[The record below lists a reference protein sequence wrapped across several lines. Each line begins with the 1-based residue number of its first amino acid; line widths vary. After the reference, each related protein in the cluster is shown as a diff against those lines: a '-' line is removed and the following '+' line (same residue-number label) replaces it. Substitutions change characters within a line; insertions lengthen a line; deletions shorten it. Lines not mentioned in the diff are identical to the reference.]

1 MAREK
6 FILKVRGMH
15 CAACAVLINKVL
27 GKQKGIFEASA
38 SFGAER
44 VKLDFDS
51 AVISLEQIQK
61 IVSQMGYRLILPQEA
76 AKTEEEEKAE
86 REKELRSL
94 RNRVIVSFL
103 LASPIIIY
111 YMLVHMLNL
120 QHVHAVTISGM
131 RIDLNWV
138 YLIMTSPI
146 QLGVGWVF
154 YKNAFTSLRVGST
167 NMDVLVVLGTSAA
180 YFYSVFG
187 FLASWSY
194 PAYQTVWTGIDHP
207 FWESSAALISF
218 IILGRY
224 LEAVA
229 KGRASEA
236 VRKLLKL
243 RPETATVVRDGKEV
257 KIGADEV
264 KIDEVVVVR
273 PGEKIPVDGIIIE
286 GKSSI
291 DEKVITGESMP
302 VTKTIGDEVF
312 GATINKFGL
321 LKFKATKVGKETLL
335 FQIIHM
341 VEEAQA
347 TKAPIERLA
356 DAIAEYFVPAVVV
369 FAIVAFTFWYFIY
382 GLAFAPSL
390 LIMVAVLII
399 SCPCAMG
406 LATPTA
412 IMVGTGK
419 GAESGILIKGGEALE
434 RAYKIKS
441 IAFDKTAT
449 LTKGEPAV
457 TDIVTFNNKTQEDV
471 LKFAGCAERGSEHP
485 LATAIVERAKSL
497 NPEEPKDFEA
507 VSGMGVKAKCGDKW
521 VFAGNQMMMQQV
533 GVVLAPEVLKEAER
547 LQNEAK
553 TAIFVAV
560 EKEVIGILALADTL
574 KEFSLEAIQMLKK
587 MGLEIIM
594 ITGDNKKTAQAIA
607 NKLGIDRI
615 LAEVLPQTKADEIK
629 KLQAEGKV
637 VAMVGDGINDAPAL
651 AQADIGIA
659 VGSGTD
665 VAIETGNIV
674 LIKDDL
680 RDVVTGIDLSRRTI
694 DKVKQNLFW
703 AFFYNIVAIP
713 VAAGGLILFKAALPG
728 AVAALPQWF
737 QGFFESGLRPE
748 IAGFAMAFSSVSV
761 VTNSLLLRRY
771 KPKIKK

>member
-1 MAREK
+1 
-6 FILKVRGMH
+6 MH

-273 PGEKIPVDGIIIE
+273 PGEKIPVDGTIIE

>member
-27 GKQKGIFEASA
+27 SKQKGIFEVNA

>member
-27 GKQKGIFEASA
+27 SKQKGIFEVNA

-771 KPKIKK
+771 NPR

>member
-273 PGEKIPVDGIIIE
+273 PGEKIPVDGTIIE

-637 VAMVGDGINDAPAL
+637 VAMVGDN
-651 AQADIGIA
+651 Q
-659 VGSGTD
+659 
-665 VAIETGNIV
+665 
-674 LIKDDL
+674 
-680 RDVVTGIDLSRRTI
+680 RR
-694 DKVKQNLFW
+694 
-703 AFFYNIVAIP
+703 
-713 VAAGGLILFKAALPG
+713 
-728 AVAALPQWF
+728 
-737 QGFFESGLRPE
+737 
-748 IAGFAMAFSSVSV
+748 AGFSPGRHRHC
-761 VTNSLLLRRY
+761 RRFGHRRGD
-771 KPKIKK
+771 

>member
-273 PGEKIPVDGIIIE
+273 PGEKIPVDGTIIE

>member
-27 GKQKGIFEASA
+27 SKQKGIFEVNA

-761 VTNSLLLRRY
+761 
-771 KPKIKK
+771 

>member
-27 GKQKGIFEASA
+27 SKQKGIFEVNA

-273 PGEKIPVDGIIIE
+273 PGEKIPVDGTIIE

>member
-27 GKQKGIFEASA
+27 SKQKGIFEVNA

-273 PGEKIPVDGIIIE
+273 PGEKIPVDGTIIE

-771 KPKIKK
+771 KPR

>member
-1 MAREK
+1 
-6 FILKVRGMH
+6 MH

>member
-27 GKQKGIFEASA
+27 SKQKGIFEVNA

-771 KPKIKK
+771 KPR